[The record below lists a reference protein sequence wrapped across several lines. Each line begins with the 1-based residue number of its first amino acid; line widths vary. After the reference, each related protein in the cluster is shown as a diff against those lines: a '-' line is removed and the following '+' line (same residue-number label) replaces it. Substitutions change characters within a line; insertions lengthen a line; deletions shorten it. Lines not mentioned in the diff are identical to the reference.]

1 MDIQNHFYGHSAILA
16 AAAGQPR
23 VRHFPG
29 LLQHGWPASSPVAS
43 MFHDFPK
50 VGTDASK
57 RKLLVWS
64 HESRAWDPAAERH
77 RTIPIGAPFLY
88 LLRLRAGDQTQI
100 PERERRPLIAPQ
112 HTTVLR
118 GAVGGVEELAG
129 YYRDKFGPSTVCLHG
144 DDLKEPA
151 TVTAWRAAG
160 HDVVTAGGRFDPR
173 GLSRQLTGLRSA
185 SCLVTDR
192 LSTFVFY
199 ALAAGVPVKIEG
211 ATTLLEG
218 DTSVTMDSLRER
230 WPEVHDPT
238 APLALQQEV
247 ALRELGSRYLLDE
260 AELATTIGWDHF
272 GAAAASGL
280 DYWALS
286 PFRKAAMVLGITQ
299 RTEFEDNAR
308 KVGTDQKRPAEASSF
323 LKHPLSHL
331 PSRLPELPDM
341 AQPVDWLRPED
352 V

>member
-1 MDIQNHFYGHSAILA
+1 
-16 AAAGQPR
+16 
-23 VRHFPG
+23 
-29 LLQHGWPASSPVAS
+29 

-50 VGTDASK
+50 VGTEGSK
-57 RKLLVWS
+57 RRLLVWS

-77 RTIPIGAPFLY
+77 RTVPIGAPFLY
-88 LLRLRAGDQTQI
+88 LLRMRGNDEVRA
-100 PERERRPLIAPQ
+100 PVEERRPLIAPQ
-112 HTTVLR
+112 HTTALR
-118 GAVGGVEELAG
+118 GAVGGVAELAG

-151 TVTAWRAAG
+151 TVEAWRGAG

-173 GLSRQLTGLRSA
+173 GLGRQLTGLRSA
-185 SCLVTDR
+185 SSLVTDR

-199 ALAAGVPVKIEG
+199 ALAAGVPVTIEG

-218 DTSVTMDSLRER
+218 DTDATVDSLRER
-230 WPEVHDPT
+230 WPEIHDPD
-238 APLALQQEV
+238 APFELQQKV
-247 ALRELGSRYLLDE
+247 ALSELGARYLLDE
-260 AELATTIGWDHF
+260 AALAEAIGWTSSLA
-272 GAAAASGL
+272 GIAPAV

-286 PFRKAAMVLGITQ
+286 PFRKAAMVLGLAQ

-308 KVGTDQKRPAEASSF
+308 KVGTDHKRPDQASSF

-331 PSRLPELPDM
+331 PSRLPGLPDLTG
-341 AQPVDWLRPED
+341 PIDWLRPED